1 MRMPP
6 KPPSCKRGGAGAEKD
21 MQKEI
26 GAARNGRAKNINYNI
41 RKTRVCQNTLFIT
54 EDRYIAELSYKV
66 AI

>member
-1 MRMPP
+1 MPP

-41 RKTRVCQNTLFIT
+41 KKTADSQFESRS
-54 EDRYIAELSYKV
+54 SY
-66 AI
+66 